1 LIGKGSE
8 QQLWDERYSAGWIF
22 GQEPNDYLES
32 QGHYF
37 QPGMRALAVADG
49 QGRNAV
55 SLAQRG
61 MKVTLVDISPL
72 ALEHARELAEERG
85 VAVETVR
92 ADLAEWA
99 APEAAYDVIVE
110 VFAHFPG
117 AVRGAIHQSLAKA
130 LKPGG
135 FFVFEGFHE
144 RQAGRPS
151 GGPKD
156 PDMLY
161 TREKLLHEFR
171 DFTFLELLEGTVVL
185 NEGVRH
191 QGEAW
196 VVRALAQRL

>member
-1 LIGKGSE
+1 LTSKGSE
-8 QQLWDERYSAGWIF
+8 QRLWDERYSAGWLF
-22 GQEPNDYLES
+22 GQEPNDYLASKER
-32 QGHYF
+32 YF
-37 QPGMRALAVADG
+37 RPGMTALAVADG

-55 SLAQRG
+55 SLAQRE
-61 MKVTLVDISPL
+61 MQVTLVDISPV
-72 ALEHARELAEERG
+72 ALEQARELAEERR
-85 VAVETVR
+85 VALETVC
-92 ADLAEWA
+92 ADLTDWA
-99 APEAAYDVIVE
+99 APEDAYDVIVE
-110 VFAHFPG
+110 IFAHFPG
-117 AVRGAIHQSLAKA
+117 AVRGAIRQSLAKA

-135 FFVFEGFHE
+135 LFVFEGFHE

-161 TREKLLHEFR
+161 TREKLLHEFP

-185 NEGVRH
+185 DEGVRH